1 MTIRMTLP
9 DTETGAAM
17 LATRMDYG
25 MEASY
30 VWLETMIWEASPY
43 GNLAAE
49 FSITDSEVRREA

>member
-1 MTIRMTLP
+1 MTLP
-9 DTETGAAM
+9 DTETRAAM